1 MNPRP
6 TSTARD
12 RFYEN
17 AQERLRLAL
26 RLFDEL
32 TPYYLD
38 FHERIESAL
47 LSSSPGSLDAR
58 SLLYPESPSQT

>member
-1 MNPRP
+1 MSPRP
-6 TSTARD
+6 TSTASAKSS
-12 RFYEN
+12 EN

-32 TPYYLD
+32 TPFYLD

-47 LSSSPGSLDAR
+47 LQSSPGSHDAR